1 LNRSAL
7 LAVATGAFGATLLV
21 AALQGSVLGVAF
33 GLLFSPLPLA
43 MAVLGL
49 GPAALPVAVMS
60 GAVTVTIL
68 TGSFVGPLVYLL
80 NDVLPVA
87 LLTRL
92 VRATPGTD
100 VADHIRVGR
109 GVTMLGLLA
118 AVLVGLVMTMVP
130 TGADGLEAALKAQIA
145 QALAEVAQRATAEPE
160 RVAAALE
167 TLKATAVFLPGAAG
181 WNWCLR
187 AIASAAVAQAVLS
200 RMGRALEPT
209 PAYRRMAVPGW
220 FFAVF
225 WAALA
230 MGLLAPGDAG
240 FIAKNAAGVLCL
252 PLVLQGLALVHSA
265 LGRKDNAGF
274 WLAGFYML
282 ALSTA
287 TVSFAILVGVG
298 VADHFLKLRERMNA
312 PPQGGV

>member
-1 LNRSAL
+1 MNRSAL
-7 LAVATGAFGATLLV
+7 LAVAAGAFGATLLV

-92 VRATPGTD
+92 VRQTPGTD
-100 VADHIRVGR
+100 VPDTVRVGR
-109 GVTMLGLLA
+109 GVTLLGVLA
-118 AVLVGLVMTMVP
+118 AMLVGLVLTMVP
-130 TGADGLEAALKAQIA
+130 TGADGLEATLKAQIA
-145 QALAEVAQRATAEPE
+145 QALAEVASRATAEPE

-209 PAYRRMAVPGW
+209 PAYRRMTVPGW

-225 WAALA
+225 WSAILL
-230 MGLLAPGDAG
+230 GWLAPGDAG

-265 LGRKDNAGF
+265 LGRKGNAGL
-274 WLAGFYML
+274 WLAGFYAL